1 MDDTQIG
8 VRQVYERDGYAIF
21 RNVLDT
27 DLVREAGDHV
37 DWLLE
42 WHPEIC
48 PEQLHHYLMTD
59 DPFWIRL
66 LSDDRLLDI
75 AEIFVGPKIALF
87 ASHYISKPPS
97 D

>member
-42 WHPEIC
+42 WHPEIR
-48 PEQLHHYLMTD
+48 PEQLHH
-59 DPFWIRL
+59 
-66 LSDDRLLDI
+66 
-75 AEIFVGPKIALF
+75 
-87 ASHYISKPPS
+87 
-97 D
+97 